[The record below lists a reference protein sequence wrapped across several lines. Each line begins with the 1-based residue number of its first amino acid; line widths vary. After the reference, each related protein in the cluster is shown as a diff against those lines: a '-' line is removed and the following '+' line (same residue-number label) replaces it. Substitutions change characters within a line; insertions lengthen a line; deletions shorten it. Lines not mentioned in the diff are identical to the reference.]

1 MAWVEVRDE
10 QTAAVAAADEAQA
23 TGQPAA
29 CAGTYE
35 AGRTH
40 LIHGLYGAHRTDAP
54 VQPGPEVRFL

>member
-23 TGQPAA
+23 TGQPAV

-40 LIHGLYGAHRTDAP
+40 LIQALYGAHRP
-54 VQPGPEVRFL
+54 VARATRTGGPLL